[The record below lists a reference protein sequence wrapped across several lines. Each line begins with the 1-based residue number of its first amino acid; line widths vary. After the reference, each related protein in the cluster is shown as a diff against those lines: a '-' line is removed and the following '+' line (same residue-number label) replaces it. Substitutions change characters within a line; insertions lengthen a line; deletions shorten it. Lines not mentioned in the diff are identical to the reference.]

1 MVGIIYALFILA
13 PFGELLFI
21 TWLGVRIRIIDI
33 VVAGAVVVLILKQ
46 RNKLPVTALSRS
58 PLASL
63 TAALLASVLVNLF
76 SFTLSSAWL
85 YLGRTSIYFLFFALL
100 LKSRISSS
108 LTTRKRILLTGL
120 GLLIASCLIQYFL
133 YPSLRNLLYAG
144 YDPHMGRMVGPFL
157 DPNLLGLALVW
168 YLIVLLPW
176 SLLYITPLLLFTYSR
191 ISMLTG
197 IISVGYWYTASTK
210 RWMVTLLAGVL
221 MIGAATLL
229 PRSEGIGTDIWR
241 VNSLLSKPEA
251 FRETIA
257 VAKRNPL
264 FGIGFNTLPQ
274 QQGSSLPY
282 PDNSRF
288 GIDNTLF
295 TLLATTGMVG
305 ILGYIGTFILL
316 WKTYATIQARALT
329 VAFFVHSLSVNS
341 FFTPTLF
348 LLYTLLIF
356 YIQSSLPVSSR
367 SRQRRSPQPI

>member
-1 MVGIIYALFILA
+1 
-13 PFGELLFI
+13 P
-21 TWLGVRIRIIDI
+21 
-33 VVAGAVVVLILKQ
+33 
-46 RNKLPVTALSRS
+46 
-58 PLASL
+58 
-63 TAALLASVLVNLF
+63 
-76 SFTLSSAWL
+76 SAWL

-100 LKSRISSS
+100 LKTQVLS
-108 LTTRKRILLTGL
+108 LTHRKQTLLIGF
-120 GLLIASCLIQYFL
+120 GLLITSCLIQYFL

-168 YLIVLLPW
+168 YLIVLLPG

-191 ISMLTG
+191 ISILTG
-197 IISVGYWYTASTK
+197 IISVGYWYIASTK
-210 RWMVTLLAGVL
+210 QWMVTILAGVL
-221 MIGAATLL
+221 ILAVATLL

-251 FRETIA
+251 FRETMAI
-257 VAKRNPL
+257 AKRNPL
-264 FGIGFNTLPQ
+264 FGVGFNTLPQ

-295 TLLATTGMVG
+295 TVWATSGIVG
-305 ILGYIGTFILL
+305 IVGYLCTVVLL
-316 WKTYATIQARALT
+316 FKTYTSLQARALT
-329 VAFFVHSLSVNS
+329 IAFFIHSLSVNS

-356 YIQSSLPVSSR
+356 YIQSSLPASSR
-367 SRQRRSPQPI
+367 SRQRQSPQP